1 MQVRTLH
8 RLFTSLSIGI
18 TQLAGVW
25 STKVPTAEESLAQ
38 ATLMAKRLEM
48 DGSFSSAL
56 SDVSLI
62 GQLSRSFR
70 ES

>member
-1 MQVRTLH
+1 MQVRALH

-25 STKVPTAEESLAQ
+25 GSRVPTAEEALAQ
-38 ATLMAKRLEM
+38 ATLMAKRLEI
-48 DGSFSSAL
+48 DGEYSPTL
-56 SDVSLI
+56 GDVSLI
-62 GQLSRSFR
+62 DQLSRTFR